1 MKVIPPQSPLLSPK
15 LGRFQSKRTA
25 SLGDTRTNLSE
36 TEARSR
42 RKSLNSFVEKSAHIL
57 HAYDAL
63 FKKPHQYSTGDA
75 DTQFRQSLRNYDNEF
90 QLSKA
95 FRLPL
100 KSSRVLKS
108 LQSLEGI
115 TSVRTKNLL
124 QSSHAYWLLDP
135 GKKS

>member
-1 MKVIPPQSPLLSPK
+1 MKVILSHSPLLSSK
-15 LGRFQSKRTA
+15 RGRFQSKRTA
-25 SLGDTRTNLSE
+25 SLVDTRTNLSE
-36 TEARSR
+36 TEGRSR
-42 RKSLNSFVEKSAHIL
+42 RKSVNSFVEKSAHIL

-100 KSSRVLKS
+100 KSSRVFKS

-115 TSVRTKNLL
+115 KSVKTKNILPF
-124 QSSHAYWLLDP
+124 SHAH
-135 GKKS
+135 